1 MISLN
6 LSFPT
11 IMNQLLNGFALGT
24 LLVLMAIGLT
34 IILGLMRVINFTH
47 GVIYAL
53 GAYSVVT
60 LFNYTGF
67 WPCLIIGPI
76 VLGLFGMGL
85 EATLIRPLY
94 KRDPLHTMLLT
105 FGLALMIEDLI
116 RMIWGDA
123 AYPMSAPDALSGI
136 IDLKLFIFSKYRL
149 FIILFSA
156 GLLTALWFF
165 FQKTA
170 MGKTILAGTFDREMV
185 VALGIPINLL
195 FTITF
200 GIGSALAAL
209 AGVLNAPIQGV
220 YPPMGTTIIMS
231 CFVVVIIGGMG
242 SFWGAVIGGLL
253 VGVVVSFSVEVFSA
267 MSDVIVF
274 ILMAV
279 VLLVRPRGIAG
290 IEGLLE

>member
-1 MISLN
+1 
-6 LSFPT
+6 
-11 IMNQLLNGFALGT
+11 MNQLLNGFALGT

-116 RMIWGDA
+116 RMTWGDA
-123 AYPMSAPDALSGI
+123 AYPMSASGGPVRHHRFKI
-136 IDLKLFIFSKYRL
+136 VY
-149 FIILFSA
+149 
-156 GLLTALWFF
+156 F
-165 FQKTA
+165 FQ
-170 MGKTILAGTFDREMV
+170 IPTFYHSFFRR
-185 VALGIPINLL
+185 
-195 FTITF
+195 
-200 GIGSALAAL
+200 S
-209 AGVLNAPIQGV
+209 
-220 YPPMGTTIIMS
+220 
-231 CFVVVIIGGMG
+231 FVCP
-242 SFWGAVIGGLL
+242 L
-253 VGVVVSFSVEVFSA
+253 VFLPKNFHGQ
-267 MSDVIVF
+267 DHPGRD
-274 ILMAV
+274 L
-279 VLLVRPRGIAG
+279 
-290 IEGLLE
+290 

>member
-1 MISLN
+1 
-6 LSFPT
+6 
-11 IMNQLLNGFALGT
+11 MNQLLNGFALGT

-60 LFNYTGF
+60 LFTYTGF

-76 VLGLFGMGL
+76 LLGLVGMGM

-105 FGLALMIEDLI
+105 FGLALMIEDVI
-116 RMIWGDA
+116 RMTWGDA
-123 AYPMSAPDALSGI
+123 PYPMSPPEFLSGI
-136 IDLKLFIFSKYRL
+136 IDLKLFIFSKYR
-149 FIILFSA
+149 FFVIVFCSA
-156 GLLTALWFF
+156 LLVALWFF
-165 FQKTA
+165 FQKTP

-185 VALGIPINLL
+185 IALGIPINLL

-200 GIGSALAAL
+200 GIGSALAAM

-220 YPPMGTTIIMS
+220 YPPMGTGIIMS

-253 VGVVVSFSVEVFSA
+253 VGVVVSFSVEIFSA
-267 MSDVIVF
+267 MSDVIVY
-274 ILMAV
+274 ILMAI
-279 VLLVRPRGIAG
+279 VLLIRPRGIAG